1 MRRGDQKAARAACM
15 HRNYQTG
22 LGYNYPPPLQ
32 NQAILRSY
40 GKSTLISKCV
50 PMRFYG
56 DCGVHGVELF
66 SGGML
71 KRNTVLPSFV
81 R

>member
-1 MRRGDQKAARAACM
+1 MGVM
-15 HRNYQTG
+15 IVG
-22 LGYNYPPPLQ
+22 EGYEIIYPPVYF
-32 NQAILRSY
+32 AILRSY

-50 PMRFYG
+50 PKRFYG

-71 KRNTVLPSFV
+71 KRNTVQPSFV